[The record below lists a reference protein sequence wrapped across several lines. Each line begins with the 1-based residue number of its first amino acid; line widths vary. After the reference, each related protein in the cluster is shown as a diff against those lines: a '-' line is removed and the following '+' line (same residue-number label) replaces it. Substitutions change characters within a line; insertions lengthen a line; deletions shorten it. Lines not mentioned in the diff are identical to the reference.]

1 MADGSSGG
9 SVNNTIVEGVEVI
22 PRIRERRS
30 KRRRI
35 VASGDDRRV
44 ANSSSTTKYGTL
56 SRSSKLLKSDDDLF
70 CYFDDRLQG
79 KDKEMVCP
87 GKGCDCLT
95 ILENASV
102 REAIARYLVWFERK
116 TKYDQNLLLMEW
128 YRYSSRSGWRYLVPF
143 DGDSIEDNLVVHSV
157 LEHRLC
163 Q

>member
-22 PRIRERRS
+22 PRVRERRS
-30 KRRRI
+30 KRRRV

-79 KDKEMVCP
+79 MIFGITTV
-87 GKGCDCLT
+87 
-95 ILENASV
+95 S
-102 REAIARYLVWFERK
+102 
-116 TKYDQNLLLMEW
+116 
-128 YRYSSRSGWRYLVPF
+128 
-143 DGDSIEDNLVVHSV
+143 
-157 LEHRLC
+157 
-163 Q
+163 